1 MKRST
6 ARKSQASSS
15 STTSPLSGTPT
26 GPADSTPAA
35 TPRSTTM
42 TTSHAPTSS
51 TTTTSDNSDGPA
63 PTLRMEDVVLT
74 YPDGQGRV
82 TAVDHVHVEIDRGRS
97 LAVTGP
103 SGSGKSS
110 LLAVAAT
117 LTRPD
122 SGQVWLRT
130 PDALVDLA
138 MVDRSR
144 AAELRRTEIGIVF
157 QQANLIDSLTARE
170 QLEAMV
176 WLGRRPSQR
185 TRRDAR
191 RRADELLDVVGLG
204 GASER
209 SVGALSGGQRQRVA
223 VARALMGRPSLLLAD
238 EPTSALDSESGEA
251 VMDLLLGT
259 AREFDVA
266 LMLVTHDARD
276 AARCDA
282 QVTLVDGAV
291 V

>member
-6 ARKSQASSS
+6 ARKRQASSS
-15 STTSPLSGTPT
+15 STTSSLSGTPT
-26 GPADSTPAA
+26 GPADPTPAD

-51 TTTTSDNSDGPA
+51 TTSTSDSSDGPA

-176 WLGRRPSQR
+176 WLGRRPSR
-185 TRRDAR
+185 HTRRHAR

-204 GASER
+204 DASER

-266 LMLVTHDARD
+266 LMLVTHDAGN

>member
-1 MKRST
+1 MNRST
-6 ARKSQASSS
+6 ARRRQTSSS
-15 STTSPLSGTPT
+15 SSPSQC
-26 GPADSTPAA
+26 
-35 TPRSTTM
+35 
-42 TTSHAPTSS
+42 
-51 TTTTSDNSDGPA
+51 PA
-63 PTLRMEDVVLT
+63 PTLRLEDVVLT
-74 YPDGQGRV
+74 YPDGDGLI
-82 TAVDHVHVEIDRGRS
+82 TAVDHVHVDIERGSS

-157 QQANLIDSLTARE
+157 QQSNLIDSLTARE

-176 WLGRRPSQR
+176 WLGGRPS
-185 TRRDAR
+185 RRRRRNAR

-204 GASER
+204 EASGR

-238 EPTSALDSESGEA
+238 EPTSALDSESGEV

-266 LMLVTHDARD
+266 LMVVTHDARN

-291 V
+291 A

>member
-1 MKRST
+1 MATSTYATTPRTDSAGST
-6 ARKSQASSS
+6 A
-15 STTSPLSGTPT
+15 
-26 GPADSTPAA
+26 PA
-35 TPRSTTM
+35 
-42 TTSHAPTSS
+42 
-51 TTTTSDNSDGPA
+51 
-63 PTLRMEDVVLT
+63 LRLEDVVLT
-74 YPDGQGRV
+74 YPDGEGRV
-82 TAVDHVHVEIDRGRS
+82 TAVDHVSMDIERGRS

-130 PDALVDLA
+130 SDALVDLA
-138 MVDRSR
+138 MVDRAR

-157 QQANLIDSLTARE
+157 QQSNLIDSLTARE

-176 WLGRRPSQR
+176 WLGSRPSRQ
-185 TRRDAR
+185 TRREAR

-204 GASER
+204 GAAGR

-223 VARALMGRPSLLLAD
+223 VARALMGEPSLLLAD

-266 LMLVTHDARD
+266 LMLVTHDAHN

>member
-1 MKRST
+1 MST
-6 ARKSQASSS
+6 A
-15 STTSPLSGTPT
+15 TTHTTTHVTVHSGTNGDARPDSS
-26 GPADSTPAA
+26 GPA
-35 TPRSTTM
+35 
-42 TTSHAPTSS
+42 
-51 TTTTSDNSDGPA
+51 
-63 PTLRMEDVVLT
+63 LRLQDVVLA
-74 YPDGQGRV
+74 YPDGQGRI
-82 TAVDHVHVEIDRGRS
+82 TAVDNVSLDIDRGRS

-130 PDALVDLA
+130 PDAVVDLA
-138 MVDRSR
+138 MVDRAR

-157 QQANLIDSLTARE
+157 QQSNLLDSLTARE

-176 WLGRRPSQR
+176 WLGARPPRQVRRA
-185 TRRDAR
+185 AR

-204 GASER
+204 DAAGR

-259 AREFDVA
+259 AREFAVA
-266 LMLVTHDARD
+266 LMLVTHDAHN
-276 AARCDA
+276 AARCD
-282 QVTLVDGAV
+282 QQMTLVDGAV
-291 V
+291 VGQMSCPH

>member
-1 MKRST
+1 MTT
-6 ARKSQASSS
+6 AYAA
-15 STTSPLSGTPT
+15 TAA
-26 GPADSTPAA
+26 PADRAGDTGS
-35 TPRSTTM
+35 
-42 TTSHAPTSS
+42 
-51 TTTTSDNSDGPA
+51 
-63 PTLRMEDVVLT
+63 TLRMEDVVLT

-82 TAVDHVHVEIDRGRS
+82 TAVDHVSLEIDRGRS

-110 LLAVAAT
+110 MLAVAAT

-130 PDALVDLA
+130 SDSLIDLA
-138 MVDRSR
+138 MVDRAR

-176 WLGRRPSQR
+176 WLGARPTGR
-185 TRRDAR
+185 TRRAAR

-204 GASER
+204 GAAGR

-266 LMLVTHDARD
+266 LMLVTHDARN

-282 QVTLVDGAV
+282 QVGLVDGAV

>member
-1 MKRST
+1 MAT
-6 ARKSQASSS
+6 AYVPTT
-15 STTSPLSGTPT
+15 STTPRADGSGDRE
-26 GPADSTPAA
+26 PA
-35 TPRSTTM
+35 
-42 TTSHAPTSS
+42 
-51 TTTTSDNSDGPA
+51 
-63 PTLRMEDVVLT
+63 LRMEDVVLT
-74 YPDGQGRV
+74 YPDGEGRV
-82 TAVDHVHVEIDRGRS
+82 TAVDHVNIEIDRGHS

-138 MVDRSR
+138 MVDRTR
-144 AAELRRTEIGIVF
+144 AAQLRRTEIGIVF

-176 WLGRRPSQR
+176 WLSGRPSRQE
-185 TRRDAR
+185 RRDAR

-204 GASER
+204 GASTR

-266 LMLVTHDARD
+266 LMLVTHDAGN

>member
-1 MKRST
+1 MPTAPST
-6 ARKSQASSS
+6 HTAA
-15 STTSPLSGTPT
+15 TSHTERNDGA
-26 GPADSTPAA
+26 GPA
-35 TPRSTTM
+35 
-42 TTSHAPTSS
+42 
-51 TTTTSDNSDGPA
+51 
-63 PTLRMEDVVLT
+63 LRLEDVVLT

-82 TAVDHVHVEIDRGRS
+82 TAVDHLSLDIDRGRS

-122 SGQVWLRT
+122 SGQVLLRA

-138 MVDRSR
+138 MVDRAR
-144 AAELRRTEIGIVF
+144 AAELRRTVIGIVF

-176 WLGRRPSQR
+176 WLGARPSR
-185 TRRDAR
+185 EVRREAR

-204 GASER
+204 GVAER
-209 SVGALSGGQRQRVA
+209 SVGALSGGQRQRIA
-223 VARALMGRPSLLLAD
+223 VARALMGRPALLLAD

-259 AREFDVA
+259 ARELDVA
-266 LMLVTHDARD
+266 LMLVTHDSRN
-276 AARCDA
+276 AARCDD
-282 QVTLVDGAV
+282 QVTLVDGAMV
-291 V
+291 

>member
-15 STTSPLSGTPT
+15 STTSSLSGTPT

-42 TTSHAPTSS
+42 TTSHAPTGS

-176 WLGRRPSQR
+176 WLGRRPSR
-185 TRRDAR
+185 HTRRHAR

-204 GASER
+204 DASER

-223 VARALMGRPSLLLAD
+223 VARALMRRPSLVLAD

-266 LMLVTHDARD
+266 LMLVTHDAGN